1 MIEFEDHPRGLVR
14 LIYASRATG
23 GAVSSGMATTIVA
36 KSIQNNRVSDISGLL
51 VIGADRFLQV
61 LEGPAGEV
69 EHTFARVASDTR
81 HSDMTVIA
89 RRAGEKRMFRDWNM
103 ACRHLGLN
111 DAGALKA
118 VGLEFFAPESLDE
131 ARALTLLKSF
141 GEFHLR

>member
-23 GAVSSGMATTIVA
+23 GAVSSEMATTIVS

-51 VIGADRFLQV
+51 LIGADRFLQV

-69 EHTFARVASDTR
+69 EQTFARVASDTR
-81 HSDMTVIA
+81 HSDMTVLA

-118 VGLEFFAPESLDE
+118 VGLELFAPESLDE
-131 ARALTLLKSF
+131 ARALTLLRSF

>member
-1 MIEFEDHPRGLVR
+1 MIEFEDRPRGLVR

-23 GAVSSGMATTIVA
+23 GAVSSDMATAIVA

-69 EHTFARVASDTR
+69 EQTFARVASDTR

-89 RRAGEKRMFRDWNM
+89 RRAGGTRMFRNWNM
-103 ACRHLGLN
+103 ACRHLGLG

-118 VGLEFFAPESLDE
+118 VGLAFFAPESLDE
-131 ARALTLLKSF
+131 ERALTLLKSF
-141 GEFHLR
+141 GEFHLQ